1 MRGDEPSERMGMKTP
16 TQVSTPR
23 YHTNDVPSFGFMSSR
38 GSFELL
44 SLLIKLAQPILALL
58 GLEVISGF

>member
-1 MRGDEPSERMGMKTP
+1 MKTP

>member
-1 MRGDEPSERMGMKTP
+1 MTFRPLGLCPRGG
-16 TQVSTPR
+16 Q
-23 YHTNDVPSFGFMSSR
+23 
-38 GSFELL
+38 FELL